1 MLPSSAR
8 RMSTNRYKDEQVT
21 LTSDHAEWT
30 ELTFSLRDGETQI
43 VDYNGL
49 ADSRDHEAQFSF
61 EIVKSGNEFNFKNH
75 HGFDWVDLSGSCGS
89 WESDEPQMMI
99 SEAGILVKCSN

>member
-1 MLPSSAR
+1 MTIMLPSSAR

-75 HGFDWVDLSGSCGS
+75 HMDSIGLTYL
-89 WESDEPQMMI
+89 
-99 SEAGILVKCSN
+99 EAVVVGNLMSLK